1 MKLTPLGLKQQTV
14 GDDSRQNFSEVF
26 YKDFASKE
34 IREFEVYLESIL
46 DNLSQY
52 IYIHPEAGYTV

>member
-1 MKLTPLGLKQQTV
+1 MELTPLGLKQQTV

-34 IREFEVYLESIL
+34 IKEFEVYLESIL

-52 IYIHPEAGYTV
+52 I